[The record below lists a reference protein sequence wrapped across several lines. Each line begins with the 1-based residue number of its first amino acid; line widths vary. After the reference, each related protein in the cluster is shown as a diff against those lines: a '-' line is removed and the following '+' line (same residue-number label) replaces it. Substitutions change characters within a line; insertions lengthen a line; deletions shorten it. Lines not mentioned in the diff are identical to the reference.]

1 MTSTRL
7 SPFGMAGVKALR
19 AKYTTNHVT
28 FFTCIHR
35 LTLRN
40 RSRILLPMNTL
51 DATQRCAVIAALVEG
66 NSIRSVERMTGI
78 HRDTIM
84 RFMVRVGNGC
94 ADLMDREMRN
104 LNCQR
109 LQLDELWAFVGMKQK
124 RASQLADRGEFG
136 DAYTFVALDADT
148 KLVPC
153 FHVGRRT
160 WNDTSIFIDDLR
172 SRVVNRPQIS
182 TDAFR
187 PYYGAIRRAWDSNV
201 DYAQIIKVFASELN
215 TGRGRYSPPQMVNSE
230 REVLIGSPDEDFIST
245 SYVERQ
251 NLSVRME
258 CKRFARLT
266 LAFSKKL
273 AILKASVALHYAHYN
288 FVRVHRTLRC
298 TPAMA
303 AGVTDRLWSVGELI
317 CVALDSETGLRE
329 SG

>member
-1 MTSTRL
+1 
-7 SPFGMAGVKALR
+7 
-19 AKYTTNHVT
+19 
-28 FFTCIHR
+28 
-35 LTLRN
+35 
-40 RSRILLPMNTL
+40 MNTL

-273 AILKASVALHYAHYN
+273 ANLKASVALHYAHYN